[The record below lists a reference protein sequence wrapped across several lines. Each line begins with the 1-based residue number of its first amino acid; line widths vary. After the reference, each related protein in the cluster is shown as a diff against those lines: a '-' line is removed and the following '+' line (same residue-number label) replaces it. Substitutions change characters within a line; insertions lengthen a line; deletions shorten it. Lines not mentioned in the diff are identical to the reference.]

1 MGDITTEYRRAALR
15 HGVVIRSRARN
26 TPDNLAYAAVLEMAN
41 YGYRVDPEDIT
52 GMSEKALTDM
62 VNDARAVKGADRD
75 MTPIYPG
82 FPKQVQDLPTLTL
95 LIEQILHYWTAGAFL
110 PNRPTVV
117 REGLPLEDVVA
128 NVQKVQVLEAGPAA
142 RHFIH
147 TLTSRGVAISDTE
160 VSLLRGSVAVARP
173 DRNTIA
179 HTLKASRNGENIAHL
194 LDALRSEHVYSGNE
208 LVESFAADMSNTDQL
223 LRLVLSAAG
232 KASSEKNIEAALR
245 AIDNLSDKDAYAVNM
260 NTLSRPARRA
270 LMTALGNL
278 TEGFYADRLV
288 LRNRLWR
295 RVMRSVH
302 PYSQIKLTPGARR
315 AADIIH
321 GNIEYRTLDS
331 SVEAAIAEG
340 DASTAIALL
349 SENRPSALLARC
361 AELLRTAGT
370 LSAARELADAVRVV
384 AQRAPVTTL
393 VRAYNGVIAANF
405 DGVRVV
411 REAGRNNRLLDV
423 DRKEIPA
430 AQITV
435 VSDAILSAMWDVLA
449 KLPAP
454 NTPVGT
460 ASNMAVPL
468 VRRDLSNTDRVVDR
482 GTRLAPVG
490 EGKVLRFFSHW
501 INRHTM
507 EGYLDIGVAVLDAD
521 FTHLATSTWDTWS
534 DHREWST
541 YSGDK
546 LVYPG
551 DSAVEFFDVK
561 LDKLRAAYPSSKWVV
576 MTMQSWSG
584 IPLSKMDA
592 VAGTMFRSDADKGEN
607 FDARTVTSAFSPTTD
622 AYQALPLAID
632 LDTSEMV
639 WLDASSGSTCE
650 GVSAAQDSAI
660 GPVVRDELA
669 RPRLTMGELAELW
682 AAAHGVTT
690 DADAPVDRDAV
701 LALLD

>member
-26 TPDNLAYAAVLEMAN
+26 TADNLAYAAVLEMAN
-41 YGYRVDPEDIT
+41 YGYRVDPADIT

-62 VNDARAVKGADRD
+62 VNDARAIKGADRD

-95 LIEQILHYWTAGAFL
+95 LIEQIMHYWTAGAFL
-110 PNRPTVV
+110 PAHPTVI
-117 REGLPLEDVVA
+117 REGLPLEDVAA
-128 NVQKVQVLEAGPAA
+128 NVQKVEVLEAGPAA

-147 TLTSRGVAISDTE
+147 TLTSRGVAISEAE
-160 VSLLRGSVAVARP
+160 VELLRGSVAVALP
-173 DRNTIA
+173 DTNTVA
-179 HTLKASRNGENIAHL
+179 HTLKESRNGENIAHL
-194 LDALRSEHVYSGNE
+194 LEALRSLQVYSGSE
-208 LVESFAADMSNTDQL
+208 LVENFASDMRNVDQL
-223 LRLVLSAAG
+223 LRLVLVAAG
-232 KASSEKNIEAALR
+232 EASSEKNIDAAVR
-245 AIDNLSDKDAYAVNM
+245 AIDNLSDKDAFAVSM

-278 TEGFYADRLV
+278 TKGFYADRLV

-302 PYSQIKLTPGARR
+302 PYSQIKLTADARR

-340 DASTAIALL
+340 DASTAVSLLAENRPGALL
-349 SENRPSALLARC
+349 SRC
-361 AELLRTAGT
+361 VELLRVAGT
-370 LSAARELADAVRVV
+370 LSAAKELASAV
-384 AQRAPVTTL
+384 ATAGSRAAVTTL
-393 VRAYNGVIAANF
+393 IRAYNGVIGANF

-423 DRKEIPA
+423 ERKNVPA
-430 AQITV
+430 AHIDV
-435 VSDAILSAMWDVLA
+435 VASAILSALDTHLA
-449 KLPAP
+449 KASAPASK
-454 NTPVGT
+454 VGVV
-460 ASNMAVPL
+460 SDMAVPL
-468 VRRDLSNTDRVVDR
+468 VRRDLSNTDRVLDR

-490 EGKVLRFFSHW
+490 EGKTLRIFSHW
-501 INRHTM
+501 TNTHGSA
-507 EGYLDIGVAVLDAD
+507 GYMDVGVALLGAD
-521 FTHLATSTWDTWS
+521 FEHLAVSTWNTWS
-534 DHREWST
+534 DNREWST

-551 DSAVEFFDVK
+551 DSAVEFFDINLKAVRR
-561 LDKLRAAYPSSKWVV
+561 LYPSAKWAV
-576 MTMQSWSG
+576 MTVQSWSG
-584 IPLSKMDA
+584 IPLSKVDM

-622 AYQALPLAID
+622 AYQALPLAVD
-632 LDTSEMV
+632 LGTGEMV
-639 WLDASSGSTCE
+639 WLDTSSGSTAT
-650 GVSAAQDSAI
+650 GVSAAADNAI
-660 GPVVRDELA
+660 GPVVRDELS
-669 RPRLTMGELAELW
+669 RPRMMMGELAQRW
-682 AAAHGVTT
+682 AAVHGVETV
-690 DADAPVDRDAV
+690 DSPVDRDAV